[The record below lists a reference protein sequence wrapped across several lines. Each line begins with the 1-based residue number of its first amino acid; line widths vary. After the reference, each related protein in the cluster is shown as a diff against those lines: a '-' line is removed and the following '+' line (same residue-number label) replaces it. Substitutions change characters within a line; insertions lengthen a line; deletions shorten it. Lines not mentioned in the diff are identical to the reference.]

1 MQYLDNDKI
10 KDLISMSDVIE
21 AIEDFY
27 VNGDQSSVSVPE
39 RMHEEDGNNTILLMP
54 SFFEDYYGT
63 KLVGVAPNNPS
74 LGKSTINALMLLNNR
89 QTMEPLALM
98 DAQEITAL
106 RTGALGGISMKYLAA
121 ENASTIGII
130 GTGVQGF
137 SHLQAACAVRP
148 ISHVFIYSRNEENMN
163 HYIKKVNN
171 FFPELKIVYTN
182 VEELIKRSDII
193 VTATS
198 SKTAVISEVP
208 TEYLVGKHIVGCGSF
223 RPDMQEI
230 PDYIFDQLD
239 EVYVDTMTALKESG
253 DMIRAQEMGI
263 KIENV
268 VTLEDLVLNS
278 NQFHSKKK
286 VLTTFKS
293 VGAAI
298 YDLVTSILIYKR
310 IQGEK

>member
-1 MQYLDNDKI
+1 MQYLDNHKI
-10 KDLISMSDVIE
+10 KDMILMSDVIE

-39 RMHEEDGNNTILLMP
+39 RMHEEDKNNTILLMP

-74 LGKSTINALMLLNNR
+74 LGKSTINALMILNNR
-89 QTMEPLALM
+89 KTMEPLALM

-121 ENASTIGII
+121 DNASTIGII

-148 ISHVFIYSRNEENMN
+148 ISCVLIYSRNEENVN
-163 HYIKKVNN
+163 HFIKKVNSV
-171 FFPELKIVYTN
+171 FPELEIAYTN
-182 VEELIKRSDII
+182 VEELIIKSDII

-198 SKTAVISEVP
+198 SKTPVLSEVAAK
-208 TEYLVGKHIVGCGSF
+208 YLVGKHIVGCGSF
-223 RPDMQEI
+223 QPSMQEI
-230 PDYIFDQLD
+230 PDYIYNQLD

-253 DMIRAQEMGI
+253 DMIRALEMGI
-263 KIENV
+263 KIENI
-268 VTLEDLVLNS
+268 VTLEDLVINS

-298 YDLVTSILIYKR
+298 YDLVTAILIYKR